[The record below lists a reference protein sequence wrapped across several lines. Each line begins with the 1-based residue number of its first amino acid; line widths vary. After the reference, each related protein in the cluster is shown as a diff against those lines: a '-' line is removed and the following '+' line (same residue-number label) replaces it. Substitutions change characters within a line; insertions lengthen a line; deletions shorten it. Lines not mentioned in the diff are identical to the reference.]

1 VGPSRVG
8 VFDFFDACRHLAA
21 VVTVSFGLAV
31 VLFAASAFVAPSVF
45 NFDKSQSYE
54 CGFEPFEDA
63 RARFDVRFYLVALL
77 FIIFD
82 LEVAFLFP
90 LVGATLSAAGAV
102 AAVAFLVV
110 LTLGFVYEWSAGALQ
125 WS

>member
-1 VGPSRVG
+1 MSLLILSS
-8 VFDFFDACRHLAA
+8 FSFFLGGLI
-21 VVTVSFGLAV
+21 SFGSQLIIPQLASTEKT
-31 VLFAASAFVAPSVF
+31 SA
-45 NFDKSQSYE
+45 YE

-63 RARFDVRFYLVALL
+63 RSRFDVRFYLVALL

-90 LVGATLSAAGAV
+90 LIGQNLNFSGFLGVVL
-102 AAVAFLVV
+102 FLVI
-110 LTLGFVYEWSAGALQ
+110 LTLGFVYEWSQGALN

>member
-1 VGPSRVG
+1 MSNQ
-8 VFDFFDACRHLAA
+8 LILI
-21 VVTVSFGLAV
+21 VVLSFGLGTAISYGS
-31 VLFAASAFVAPSVF
+31 LFLIPVEATVEKTSA
-45 NFDKSQSYE
+45 YE

-82 LEVAFLFP
+82 LEVAFLF
-90 LVGATLSAAGAV
+90 LVVNQYLNGSGFIGLV
-102 AAVAFLVV
+102 FFLLV
-110 LTLGFVYEWSAGALQ
+110 LTLGFIYEWSQGALN